1 MMASAQFLFI
11 NSADRLQG
19 DSSSD
24 FLVDIQDMDIAVSGT
39 GLTIQNLIMPNV
51 YYNMNSN
58 NNFINLGAT
67 NMTIPP
73 ANYTASQ
80 FTSYF
85 NSNNPLGISMSL
97 NTQTGLPLYTHT
109 GSFTIAPTAK
119 QKYLG
124 LSAGTYLGTTSI
136 FGNRVADFS
145 GSNFFDILIDGI
157 SLFSTNTRNYNKNI
171 LIRIYNN
178 VDFGNYMNYTLT
190 KLYTNKT
197 FEQTSYKQ
205 PIRLSVLDENG
216 DAYQMLNAEWQMT
229 ILFIAQQS

>member
-1 MMASAQFLFI
+1 MDVSAQ
-11 NSADRLQG
+11 R
-19 DSSSD
+19 
-24 FLVDIQDMDIAVSGT
+24 T

-51 YYNMNSN
+51 YYNVNSN

-67 NMTIPP
+67 TLTIPP

-85 NSNNPLGISMSL
+85 NTNNPLGISMSL

-124 LSAGTYLGTTSI
+124 LLLEAYYTGTTQI
-136 FGNRVADFS
+136 VGNRVADFS
-145 GSNFFDILIDGI
+145 GSNFFDMLIDGI
-157 SLFSTNTRNYNKNI
+157 SLFSTNTRNYNKNV

-178 VDFGNYMNYTLT
+178 VEFGNFMNYTLQNFT
-190 KLYTNKT
+190 QIRT
-197 FEQTSYKQ
+197 FEQTSYNQ

-216 DAYQMLNAEWQMT
+216 DAYNMLGVDWQMNN
-229 ILFIAQQS
+229 IHLFHSKWYYFKKNIGCSL